1 MESDM
6 QGRLQIDVV
15 HSRAIAR
22 EVAERLRI
30 ALAQGQPEPGK
41 PLQALIDRLTELD
54 ERSPPIAP
62 E

>member
-1 MESDM
+1 M
-6 QGRLQIDVV
+6 QSRLQIDVV

-30 ALAQGQPEPGK
+30 ALAQDQPEPGNS
-41 PLQALIDRLTELD
+41 LQTLIDRLTELD